1 MAKAMIDDATLTSI
15 ADAIRAKTDGTAALK
30 PSEMPAAIA
39 GIQTGSDGLALPD
52 TIVAG
57 DTPVMI
63 SKGGKSITSTEQTD
77 AGLTMTMPKTGTYRF
92 LVCAS
97 VAGAAVTAH
106 LLKNGEDAGY
116 VTIGASPTDPASMD
130 LECNAGDVITLTAA
144 KGSGYF
150 AYLSVFALIA
160 CVDWNNGFGGT
171 Q

>member
-15 ADAIRAKTDGTAALK
+15 ADAIRGKTGGTAALK
-30 PSEMPAAIA
+30 PSEMPAAIT
-39 GIQTGSDGLALPD
+39 GIQTGSGGLTLPD
-52 TIVAG
+52 VIAAG
-57 DTPVMI
+57 DTPVMMV
-63 SKGGKSITSTEQTD
+63 KGGKSITSTDQTD
-77 AGLTMTMPKTGTYRF
+77 AGLTMTMPKAGTYRF

-116 VTIGASPTDPASMD
+116 VTIGASPTDPACMD
-130 LECNAGDVITLTAA
+130 LECNEGDAITVTAA

-160 CVDWNNGFGGT
+160 CIDWDNGFGGEN
-171 Q
+171 